1 MNFQLCRKGDAHSL
15 VSSKIKREADFLYKP
30 QACLHFTLKSDYANI
45 GDSEK
50 VGIRIYDR

>member
-50 VGIRIYDR
+50 VGIRI